1 MSHRG
6 SQMAELS
13 RQSPVRRD
21 FLKSAVVGSVALGG
35 SLLTPSPAAAQS
47 GEDVLQKVIRAKLI
61 NIAVVI
67 YPPLT
72 IKQDGEL
79 GGTFVEAAKWLAQ
92 EMDVKVNF
100 VEAEFGTFIA
110 AIQSGRADV
119 AMSGSYATVPRA
131 MAVDFTKNIMYI
143 GYSALVRKADV
154 GKWKTIEQ
162 ADQPGVR
169 FIEAEGAAQH
179 KMLTQMLKSA
189 KLRSTAAGTSPANM
203 TLEVIANRADIHVN
217 DDWLV
222 KRLVEAHKDR
232 LVEMPAYTDKPWRLN
247 AVSWAVAKGQ
257 AAMLNVLNV
266 AIDRLLDNNLF
277 YEWDRKYGANWM
289 YKKDVYVQGSRLT

>member
-1 MSHRG
+1 MSHRKAKIEEV
-6 SQMAELS
+6 SYQLS
-13 RQSPVRRD
+13 VRRD
-21 FLKSAVVGSVALGG
+21 FLKSAVVGSAALGG
-35 SLLTPSPAAAQS
+35 SLLTPPSAAAQS
-47 GEDVLQKVIRAKLI
+47 GDDVLQKVTRAKLI

-79 GGTFVEAAKWLAQ
+79 SGTFIEAAKWLAQ
-92 EMDVKVNF
+92 EMDAKVNF

-162 ADQPGVR
+162 ADQSGVR

-179 KMLTQMLKSA
+179 KMLTQMLRNA
-189 KLRSTAAGTSPANM
+189 KLTSTAAGTSPANM
-203 TLEVIANRADIHVN
+203 ALEVIANRADIHVN

-232 LVEMPAYTDKPWRLN
+232 LAEMPAYTDKPWRLN

-277 YEWDRKYGANWM
+277 VEWDRKYGANWL